1 MIAKGDTGV
10 MLELRLL
17 AALDA
22 VARTGTFGA
31 AAAELGYTQSTLSQ
45 QVAALERR
53 VGGAVFDRPGGARRP
68 RITPLGRLVLAQART
83 RLDADAAAR
92 DAIDRFHAGAGRVD
106 VGTFQTVTNVLL
118 PTVVDRLRAEHPGA
132 DIRLFEDETDE
143 PPLDLLDLAFLDVPG
158 PVDADHVEVFR
169 DEHVVVARRGAF
181 PAGPVPLAELDGRAM
196 VALPPICDQAVV
208 EAALAR
214 AGVAP
219 DIVFRTVDNQGIT
232 SMVRAG
238 LGSAVMPVLSVRGQR
253 SDDALSFHRLQPAV
267 PDRVV
272 RVVSRGTLSPLAV
285 RLRELAVDAGQ
296 QLVRDLEAAAEPG
309 DIAGRGRARPPRTS

>member
-1 MIAKGDTGV
+1 

-31 AAAELGYTQSTLSQ
+31 AATELGYTQSTLSQ

-68 RITPLGRLVLAQART
+68 RITPLGRLVLTQART
-83 RLDADAAAR
+83 LLAADEAAR

-118 PTVVDRLRAEHPGA
+118 PMVVDRLRGEHPDA

-143 PPLDLLDLAFLDVPG
+143 PPIDLLDLAFLDVPG
-158 PVDADHVEVFR
+158 PDDADHVEVFR
-169 DEHVVVARRGAF
+169 DEHVLIAPPGAF
-181 PAGPVPLAELDGRAM
+181 PTGPVPLAQLDGRAM

-208 EAALAR
+208 EAALAG
-214 AGVAP
+214 AAVAP

-238 LGSAVMPVLSVRGQR
+238 LGAAVMPVLSVWGQR
-253 SDDALSFHRLQPAV
+253 HDDGLSFHRLEPAV

-272 RVVSRGTLSPLAV
+272 QVVSRGTLSPLAA
-285 RLRELAVDAGQ
+285 RLRELSVEAGQ
-296 QLVRDLEAAAEPG
+296 HLVRDLAAAGGSG
-309 DIAGRGRARPPRTS
+309 DIAGRDGARPPGTS

>member
-1 MIAKGDTGV
+1 
-10 MLELRLL
+10 MLDLRLF

-31 AAAELGYTQSTLSQ
+31 AATELGYTQSTLSQ

-68 RITPLGRLVLAQART
+68 RITPLGRLVLTQART
-83 RLDADAAAR
+83 LLDADAAAR

-118 PTVVDRLRAEHPGA
+118 PMVLDQLRVEHPDA
-132 DIRLFEDETDE
+132 DIRLFEDETAE
-143 PPLDLLDLAFLDVPG
+143 PPLDQLDLVFLDVPG
-158 PVDADHVEVFR
+158 PADADHVEVFR
-169 DEHVVVARRGAF
+169 DEHVVVSPRGTF
-181 PAGPVPLAELDGRAM
+181 PPGPVPLDRLDGRAM
-196 VALPPICDQAVV
+196 VALPPICDQAAV

-219 DIVFRTVDNQGIT
+219 DVVFRTVDNQGIT

-238 LGSAVMPVLSVRGQR
+238 LGSAVMPVLSVWNQR
-253 SDDALSFHRLQPAV
+253 HDDALSFHRLDPAV

-272 RVVSRGTLSPLAV
+272 QVVSRGTLSPLAA
-285 RLRELAVDAGQ
+285 RLRTLSVDAGQRLVRELAVAGP
-296 QLVRDLEAAAEPG
+296 A
-309 DIAGRGRARPPRTS
+309 S